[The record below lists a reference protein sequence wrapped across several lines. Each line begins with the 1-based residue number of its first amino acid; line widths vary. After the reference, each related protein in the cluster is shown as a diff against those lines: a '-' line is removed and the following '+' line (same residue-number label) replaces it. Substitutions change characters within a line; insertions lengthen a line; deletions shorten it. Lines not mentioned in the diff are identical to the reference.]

1 MRTKSSLT
9 ATQPLSDVVP
19 WVNVLRKSKGL
30 TPDALIGLVKG
41 DHTLSDPVASAFQ
54 QAKGRA
60 LLTFGFLQPVDVP
73 DIRMVQ
79 RREDFGFPLKAGQSI
94 RIIREGLRQD
104 LQRHV
109 RIIREGLRQDLQ
121 RHVPVE
127 LGVRTVLGL
136 REVGEADL
144 TLFTVT
150 IVGLDIFEKAF
161 LKTSPLFTLPMRRP
175 PPTVL

>member
-1 MRTKSSLT
+1 
-9 ATQPLSDVVP
+9 
-19 WVNVLRKSKGL
+19 
-30 TPDALIGLVKG
+30 
-41 DHTLSDPVASAFQ
+41 
-54 QAKGRA
+54 
-60 LLTFGFLQPVDVP
+60 
-73 DIRMVQ
+73 MVQ